1 MSAVLRANQ
10 ISACF
15 GERTVIHGLSLSIKG
30 REIISIIGP
39 NGSGKSTLLRIL
51 ARNLKP
57 RQGTVL
63 LDGKDIKEL
72 NGKELARGLAILHQA
87 PHSSGDL
94 TVGDLVA
101 YGRFPHQSWR
111 WPSRVAASSGV
122 EDKTV
127 VEWALEQTGL
137 LPLALRPLNTLSG
150 GERQRAW
157 IAMALA
163 QKPRILLLDEPT
175 TYLDLYHQLE
185 VLDLLARLNQEQNIA
200 VIMALHDI
208 NYAARYSDT
217 VAVLSQGSLYASGR
231 PAEVITGEML
241 RAVFGVEADFWL
253 DPNGRPVCLAKG
265 IAASAETDRKSG
277 HQND

>member
-1 MSAVLRANQ
+1 MSDVLRANQ

-72 NGKELARGLAILHQA
+72 NGKELARRLAILHQA

-94 TVGDLVA
+94 TVRDLVA

-111 WPSRVAASSGV
+111 WPSRARTGP
-122 EDKTV
+122 EDKSV

-137 LPLALRPLNTLSG
+137 LPLALRSLNTLSG

-185 VLDLLARLNQEQNIA
+185 VLDLLARLNQEQDIA
-200 VIMALHDI
+200 VVMALHDI

-253 DPNGRPVCLAKG
+253 DSNGKPFCLARG
-265 IAASAETDRKSG
+265 IAASAQTKRKNG
-277 HQND
+277 Y

>member
-15 GERTVIHGLSLSIKG
+15 GERTVIHGLSLSIKE

-94 TVGDLVA
+94 TVEDLVA

-111 WPSRVAASSGV
+111 WQSRAAA

-137 LPLALRPLNTLSG
+137 LPLALRSLNTLSG

-185 VLDLLARLNQEQNIA
+185 VLDLLARLNQEQDIA
-200 VIMALHDI
+200 VVMALHDI

-253 DPNGRPVCLAKG
+253 DPNGKPVCLARG
-265 IAASAETDRKSG
+265 IAASAQTNRKNG
-277 HQND
+277 HPND